1 VNYRKLT
8 ETEIARLQ
16 LQLCRADNWSD
27 IEVVE
32 DFTPEFFRNVK
43 FTGKNQLGKF
53 GEEVTLAG
61 GVTAHTGIYDAW
73 IHNCSIG
80 NNVLIHTIRDYV
92 ANYTIENNAIIFDV
106 KLLAVD
112 GESSFGNGISV
123 ETISEAGNRSVM
135 IYDKLSAQLA
145 YILALYRHRP
155 ELIDNIEKMVT
166 AYSNRVKSS
175 RGTICSGAR
184 IYRCDTILN
193 VKIGKKAHIEGARL
207 IKNGTVNSEAA
218 DPVYIGDGC
227 HMQNFIICSGSK
239 VNNATL
245 VSNCFIG
252 QGCILDKHY
261 SADNS
266 LFFSNCQGLHGE
278 ACSIFAGP
286 FTVTHHKSTL
296 LIAGMFSFL
305 NAGSGSNQSNHMYKL
320 GPIHQGFVERGS
332 KTASDS
338 YVLWPAKIGAFTLIS
353 GRHYS
358 HCDTS
363 ELPFSY
369 LIEHKDVSYLSP
381 AVNLR
386 SIGTI
391 RDSQKWPKRDV
402 RKSENLLDCINYN
415 LLSPFTVE
423 RMIRGRNLLL
433 TMREKDETCAIYQYQ
448 GVEIEARILSRGI
461 RLYENAIWKFLGN
474 SLITQL
480 EKSNKSLDKK
490 EIQSILKVTSPE
502 GSGKWVDISGMICP
516 SSVLNGLLNEIENG
530 KESSLENISAEF
542 KRMHHNYYNYEW
554 TWAYGTLSQWYGKN
568 PDAFTPEDVIAVVM
582 KWLNAVLNIDRWLY
596 EDAQKEFAL
605 TQQIGFG
612 IDGDEEAQ
620 RKDFE
625 NVRGSMET
633 DDSVLTIRKHMEA
646 KEALG
651 KRIINMVKEAN
662 GLS

>member
-16 LQLCRADNWSD
+16 LQLCQADNWTD

-43 FTGKNQLGKF
+43 FTGYNRLGRF
-53 GEEVTLAG
+53 GNEITLAG
-61 GVTAHTGIYDAW
+61 GITTHTGIYDAW
-73 IHNCSIG
+73 IHNCTIG

-92 ANYTIENNAIIFDV
+92 ANYTIEDNAIIFDV

-123 ETISEAGNRSVM
+123 EAISEAGNRSVM

-155 ELIDNIEKMVT
+155 QLIENIEQMIN

-175 RGTICSGAR
+175 QGIISTGAR

-193 VKIGKKAHIEGARL
+193 VKIGEKAHIEGARL
-207 IKNGTVNSEAA
+207 IKNGTVNSESA
-218 DPVYIGDGC
+218 DPVYIGDGS
-227 HMQNFIICSGSK
+227 HMQNFIICAGSK

-245 VSNCFIG
+245 VTNCFIG

-266 LFFSNCQGLHGE
+266 LFFANCQGLHGE

-296 LIAGMFSFL
+296 LIAGMYSFL

-338 YVLWPAKIGAFTLIS
+338 YILWPAKIGAFTLIS
-353 GRHYS
+353 GRHYT

-402 RKSENLLDCINYN
+402 RKSKNLLDSINYN

-423 RMIRGRNLLL
+423 RMIHGRNLLL
-433 TMREKDETCAIYQYQ
+433 TMREKDETCALYKYQ

-480 EKSNKSLDKK
+480 EKSEKALDKK
-490 EIQSILKVTSPE
+490 EIQSILKVTLSE
-502 GSGKWVDISGMICP
+502 GCGKWVDIAGMICP
-516 SSVLNGLLNEIENG
+516 SPVLNILLDNIENG
-530 KESSLENISAEF
+530 NETSLENISLAF
-542 KRMHHNYYNYEW
+542 KKIHENYYDYEW
-554 TWAYGTLSQWYGKN
+554 TWAYNTLSQWYGKH
-568 PDAFTPEDVIAVVM
+568 PDEFTPEDVIAVVEEWM
-582 KWLNAVLNIDRWLY
+582 TAVLNIDRWLY
-596 EDAQKEFAL
+596 EDAKKEFAL
-605 TQQIGFG
+605 TQRIGFG

-633 DDSVLTIRKHMEA
+633 DDSVLAIKQHMAA

-651 KRIINMVKEAN
+651 KHIIQLIKKAN
-662 GLS
+662 NFE

>member
-16 LQLCRADNWSD
+16 QQTCSADNWNN
-27 IEVVE
+27 IEVVAQFSP
-32 DFTPEFFRNVK
+32 DFFRNVK
-43 FTGKNQLGKF
+43 FTGHNRLGKF
-53 GEEVTLAG
+53 GDEITLAG
-61 GVTAHTGIYDAW
+61 GVTTNTGIYDAW
-73 IHNCSIG
+73 IHNCTIG
-80 NNVLIHTIRDYV
+80 DNVLIHTIRDYV

-106 KLLAVD
+106 KLLAVE
-112 GESSFGNGISV
+112 GESSFGNGINV
-123 ETISEAGNRSVM
+123 EVINEAGNRSVM
-135 IYDKLSAQLA
+135 IYDKLSAHLA
-145 YILALYRHRP
+145 YVLALYRHRP
-155 ELIDNIEKMVT
+155 ELIESIEAMIT
-166 AYSNRVKSS
+166 DYTNEVKSS
-175 RGTICSGAR
+175 QGLVGAGAR
-184 IYRCDTILN
+184 IYRCDTIID
-193 VKIGKKAHIEGARL
+193 VKIGEKAHIEGARL
-207 IKNGTVNSEAA
+207 MRNGTVNSESA
-218 DPVYIGDGC
+218 DPVFIGDGC
-227 HMQNFIICSGSK
+227 HLQNFIICSGSK
-239 VNNATL
+239 VNSATL
-245 VSNCFIG
+245 VTNCFVG

-261 SADNS
+261 SADQS
-266 LFFSNCQGLHGE
+266 LFFANCQGLHGE

-320 GPIHQGFVERGS
+320 GPIHQGYVERGS

-338 YVLWPAKIGAFTLIS
+338 YVLWPAKIGAFTLIA

-402 RKSENLLDCINYN
+402 RKGKELLDCINYN

-423 RMIRGRNLLL
+423 RMIQGRNLLL
-433 TMREKDETCAIYQYQ
+433 NLREKDETCAVYKHQ

-461 RLYENAIWKFLGN
+461 RIYENAIWKFLGN

-480 EKSNKSLDKK
+480 EKSEKMLENS
-490 EIQSILKVTSPE
+490 EIQSILSISQPE
-502 GSGKWVDISGMICP
+502 GGGKWVDIAGLICP
-516 SSVLNGLLNEIENG
+516 ASVLNQLLDKIE
-530 KESSLENISAEF
+530 KREETSLSAINDEF
-542 KRMHHNYYNYEW
+542 RTIHRNYYDYEW
-554 TWAYGTLSQWYGKN
+554 TWAFDTLTKWYGKR
-568 PDAFTPEDVIAVVM
+568 PDVFTAEDVIAVVE
-582 KWLNAVLNIDRWLY
+582 KWLSAVLNIDNWLY
-596 EDAQKEFAL
+596 DDAKKEFAL
-605 TQQIGFG
+605 TQRIGFG
-612 IDGDEEAQ
+612 VDGDEEDK

-625 NVRGSMET
+625 NVRGTMQT
-633 DDSVLTIRKHMEA
+633 DDSVLAIKKHMEA

-651 KRIINMVKEAN
+651 QRIIEQVKKAN
-662 GLS
+662 KIL